1 MGVFMETKR
10 TLVEKR
16 ILFSLIYR
24 HSYYCSKTRI
34 KIDRGSMMSRS
45 PEDWIGKKESCR
57 DRLDPS
63 HAGRIAAMLDRPL
76 SQEGDVLEPLW
87 HWAFF
92 QIPVPPSETGPD
104 GHIAP
109 GGFLPKSEGNTRM
122 WAGGRVQF
130 HQPLIIG
137 QPAQRESR
145 IKAVNEKNGRSGKLL
160 FVTVEHEY
168 RQNGELCLSEEQDIV
183 YKAPAAPRL
192 SLDKPVAE
200 AQWSQ
205 PVKPS
210 PLLLFRYSA
219 VTFNGHRIHYD
230 HPYTTR
236 EEGYLDL
243 VVHGPLIATLM
254 VQAFV
259 DSNPDLRPVRLSY
272 RGLRPLTVNKSFR
285 VEGRLADEGKA
296 LLWAANEDG
305 PGHEAE
311 LEFEEKR

>member
-1 MGVFMETKR
+1 
-10 TLVEKR
+10 
-16 ILFSLIYR
+16 
-24 HSYYCSKTRI
+24 
-34 KIDRGSMMSRS
+34 MSRS

-205 PVKPS
+205 TVKPS

-311 LEFEEKR
+311 LEFQEKR

>member
-1 MGVFMETKR
+1 
-10 TLVEKR
+10 
-16 ILFSLIYR
+16 
-24 HSYYCSKTRI
+24 
-34 KIDRGSMMSRS
+34 MSSS
-45 PEDWIGKKESCR
+45 PEGWIGKQESCR

-63 HAGRIAAMLDRPL
+63 HAGRIAAMLDRPFPR
-76 SQEGDVLEPLW
+76 EGDDLAALW

-92 QIPVPPSETGPD
+92 QIPVPPSATGLD

-122 WAGGRVQF
+122 WAGGRVNF
-130 HQPLIIG
+130 YRPLAIG
-137 QPAQRESR
+137 QPAERRSC
-145 IKAVNEKNGRSGKLL
+145 IKAINEKTGRSGKLL

-168 RQNGELCLSEEQDIV
+168 RQNGVLCLSEEQDIV
-183 YKAPAAPRL
+183 YKAPAPPRL

-205 PVKPS
+205 SVQPS

-230 HPYTTR
+230 HPYTT
-236 EEGYLDL
+236 EKEGYPDL
-243 VVHGPLIATLM
+243 VVHGPMIATLM

-259 DSNPDLRPVRLSY
+259 DANPGLTPVSLSY
-272 RGLRPLTVNKSFR
+272 RGLRPLTVDKSFQVAGR
-285 VEGRLADEGKA
+285 IEGDGHA

-305 PGHEAE
+305 PAHEAE
-311 LEFEEKR
+311 LVFKENK

>member
-1 MGVFMETKR
+1 
-10 TLVEKR
+10 
-16 ILFSLIYR
+16 
-24 HSYYCSKTRI
+24 
-34 KIDRGSMMSRS
+34 MSRS

-63 HAGRIAAMLDRPL
+63 HAGRIAAMLVRPL

>member
-1 MGVFMETKR
+1 
-10 TLVEKR
+10 
-16 ILFSLIYR
+16 
-24 HSYYCSKTRI
+24 
-34 KIDRGSMMSRS
+34 MMSRS

>member
-1 MGVFMETKR
+1 METKR

-205 PVKPS
+205 TVKPS

>member
-1 MGVFMETKR
+1 
-10 TLVEKR
+10 
-16 ILFSLIYR
+16 
-24 HSYYCSKTRI
+24 
-34 KIDRGSMMSRS
+34 MSRS